1 MTKRN
6 VYRGLVLVVA
16 LAAFGCAKPPQAEMQ
31 GAQAALEEA
40 KAAGGESY
48 APESWSKAQESM
60 AQAKAEMEAQGSKFS
75 LMRSYGKARLLIAQA
90 KADAYK
96 AKEDVAT
103 GKVQAQAD
111 AQKVLDQAR
120 ADLDAATSAV
130 ASAPAGKDS
139 RADIEAMKG
148 DLTALRRTL
157 DEAQGASTAGDFATA
172 KQKAEQVR
180 QQAAAISAD
189 VAHAVHRTKRA

>member
-1 MTKRN
+1 MSKRN
-6 VYRGLVLVVA
+6 AYRGLVLAAA
-16 LAAFGCAKPPQAEMQ
+16 LTISACAKPPQAEMQ
-31 GAQAALEEA
+31 AAQAAMEEA
-40 KAAGGESY
+40 KTAGGESY

-60 AQAKAEMEAQGSKFS
+60 SQAKAEMEAQANKFA
-75 LMRSYGKARLLIAQA
+75 LMRSYTKSKLLIAQA
-90 KADAYK
+90 RADAYK
-96 AKEDVAT
+96 AKEDVAA
-103 GKVQAQAD
+103 GRVQAQAD
-111 AQKVLDQAR
+111 AQKALDQSR
-120 ADLDAATSAV
+120 ADLDAAVAAV

-157 DEAQGASTAGDFATA
+157 DEAQAATAAGDFATA
-172 KQKAEQVR
+172 KQKAKQVR

>member
-1 MTKRN
+1 MSKRN
-6 VYRGLVLVVA
+6 VYRSLVLAAALVA
-16 LAAFGCAKPPQAEMQ
+16 VACAKPPQAEMQ
-31 GAQAALEEA
+31 SAQAAMEEA
-40 KAAGGESY
+40 KAAGGQSY

-60 AQAKAEMEAQGSKFS
+60 SQARAEMDAQANKFS
-75 LMRSYGKARLLIAQA
+75 LMRSYTKSKLLIAQA

-111 AQKVLDQAR
+111 AQKSLDQAR
-120 ADLDAATSAV
+120 ADLDAAIGAV

-157 DEAQGASTAGDFATA
+157 DEAQAATAAGDFASA

-180 QQAAAISAD
+180 QQAASISAD